1 MAAANVAPPDDG
13 MLSCMSSVRK
23 AAVIG
28 AGSIGS
34 TTAMR
39 LAQFDILDEVVLTDI
54 VDGKAEGLALDISQS
69 RPIEGFQTRVSG
81 VTTRADG
88 SGYDAIAGSSV
99 VVLTAGVARKPGMSR
114 ADLLGINVE
123 IVRGVSANIAAQAPD
138 AVVIVVS
145 NPLDEMTALTHLVT
159 GFPAHRVMGQAGV
172 LDSARFAHFV
182 AEKLAVPIDRVTT
195 LTLGSH
201 GDTMVPVPSRCT
213 VDGAPLVDV
222 LSAQEIDD
230 LVARTRAGG
239 AEIVGLLKTGS
250 AYFAPSA
257 SAARM
262 AKAVIEDTGAV
273 LPVCARVDGQFGIS
287 GIYLGVEAEVGRE
300 GVRRVVETPLT
311 ESELAA
317 LHEAAAAIARVD
329 SLVG

>member
-1 MAAANVAPPDDG
+1 MTSA
-13 MLSCMSSVRK
+13 RK

-39 LAQFDILDEVVLTDI
+39 LAQFDLLDEVVLTDI
-54 VDGKAEGLALDISQS
+54 VEGKAEGLALDISQS
-69 RPIEGFQTRVSG
+69 RPIEGFQTRVIG
-81 VTTRADG
+81 VTTSADG
-88 SGYDAIAGSSV
+88 AGYDALAGSAV
-99 VVLTAGVARKPGMSR
+99 VVLTAGIGRKPGMSR
-114 ADLLGINVE
+114 SDLLDVNAA
-123 IVRGVSANIAAQAPD
+123 IVRGVSANIAAHAPD

-145 NPLDEMTALTHLVT
+145 NPLDEMTALTQLVT
-159 GFPAHRVMGQAGV
+159 GFAHHRVMGQAGV

-182 AEKLAVPIDRVTT
+182 AEKLGVPIGRVST

-213 VDGAPLVDV
+213 VDGSPLTEI
-222 LSAQEIDD
+222 LAAEEIDE

-250 AYFAPSA
+250 AYYAPSA
-257 SAARM
+257 AAARM
-262 AKAVIEDTGAV
+262 AKAVVENSRSIM
-273 LPVCARVDGQFGIS
+273 PVCAWMDGQYGVS
-287 GIYLGVEAEVGRE
+287 GIYLGVEAEIGRE
-300 GVRRVVETPLT
+300 GVRRIVETPLT
-311 ESELAA
+311 ESELVA
-317 LHEAAAAIARVD
+317 LHEAAAAVGPVD

>member
-1 MAAANVAPPDDG
+1 
-13 MLSCMSSVRK
+13 MSSARK

-54 VDGKAEGLALDISQS
+54 VEGRAEGLALDISQS
-69 RPIEGFQTRVSG
+69 RPVEGFQTRVSG
-81 VTTRADG
+81 VTTSADG
-88 SGYDAIAGSSV
+88 SGYDAIAGSAV
-99 VVLTAGVARKPGMSR
+99 VVLTAGVGRKPGMSR
-114 ADLLGINVE
+114 ADLIGVNAD
-123 IVRGVSANIAAQAPD
+123 IVRGVSESIAAKAPG
-138 AVVIVVS
+138 AVVVVVS
-145 NPLDEMTALTHLVT
+145 NPLDEMTALTQLVT
-159 GFPAHRVMGQAGV
+159 GFDARRVMGQAGV

-182 AEKLAVPIDRVTT
+182 AERLGVPIGVVRT

-213 VDGAPLVDV
+213 VDGTPLTDL
-222 LSAQEIDD
+222 LSAQDIEA

-257 SAARM
+257 AAARM
-262 AKAVIEDTGAV
+262 AKAVIEDSGAV
-273 LPVCARVDGQFGIS
+273 MPVCARVTGEYGLT
-287 GIYLGVEAEVGRE
+287 GRYLGVEAEIGRE
-300 GVRRVVETPLT
+300 GVRRIVETPLT
-311 ESELAA
+311 DTELAA
-317 LHEAAAAIARVD
+317 LREAAEAIGPVEQLRVR
-329 SLVG
+329 

>member
-1 MAAANVAPPDDG
+1 
-13 MLSCMSSVRK
+13 
-23 AAVIG
+23 
-28 AGSIGS
+28 
-34 TTAMR
+34 MR

-54 VDGKAEGLALDISQS
+54 VDGRAEGLALDISQS
-69 RPIEGFQTRVSG
+69 RPVEGFQTRVTG
-81 VTTRADG
+81 VTTAADG
-88 SGYDAIAGSSV
+88 SGYDALAGSAV

-114 ADLLGINVE
+114 ADLLGVNAE

-145 NPLDEMTALTHLVT
+145 NPLDEMTALTQLVT
-159 GFPAHRVMGQAGV
+159 GFAHHRVVGQAGV

-182 AEKLAVPIDRVTT
+182 AEKLGVPIGRVST

-213 VDGAPLVDV
+213 VDGTPLTE
-222 LSAQEIDD
+222 LLEAQDIEE

-262 AKAVIEDTGAV
+262 ARAVIENSREIM
-273 LPVCARVDGQFGIS
+273 PVCAWVDGQYGVS
-287 GIYLGVEAEVGRE
+287 GIYLGVEAEIGRE
-300 GVRRVVETPLT
+300 GVRRILETPLT
-311 ESELAA
+311 DSELAA
-317 LHEAAAAIARVD
+317 LHEAAGAIGAVD

>member
-1 MAAANVAPPDDG
+1 MTSA
-13 MLSCMSSVRK
+13 RK

-34 TTAMR
+34 TTALR

-54 VDGKAEGLALDISQS
+54 VEGKAEGLALDISQS
-69 RPIEGFQTRVSG
+69 RPVEGFQTRVTG
-81 VTTRADG
+81 VTTSADG
-88 SGYDAIAGSSV
+88 SGYDALAGSAV

-114 ADLLGINVE
+114 SDLLGINAE
-123 IVRGVSANIAAQAPD
+123 IVRGVSANIAARAPG
-138 AVVIVVS
+138 AVVVVVS
-145 NPLDEMTALTHLVT
+145 NPLDEMTALTQLVT
-159 GFPAHRVMGQAGV
+159 GFPHHRVMGQAGV

-182 AEKLAVPIDRVTT
+182 AEKLGVPIGRVST

-201 GDTMVPVPSRCT
+201 GDLMVPVPSRCS
-213 VDGAPLVDV
+213 VDGTPLTDL
-222 LSAQEIDD
+222 LSVADIDA

-262 AKAVIEDTGAV
+262 ARAVIENSHEIM
-273 LPVCARVDGQFGIS
+273 PVCARVDGEYGVS
-287 GIYLGVEAEVGRE
+287 GIYLGVEAEIGRE
-300 GVRRVVETPLT
+300 GVLRVVETPLT

-317 LHEAAAAIARVD
+317 LREAAGDIGPVD